1 MNISKL
7 GIDFNKV
14 TEAKAIAA
22 SIASEVQQFVNQYT
36 TVAVERTL
44 CRLIGIDGVDM
55 HEVPLPNVVVDQ
67 LHRAELLGQGTLYF
81 LGNAM
86 LETKL
91 NPQQI
96 AEKIVQN
103 ELDITKLPTH
113 REEEVKNAVMP
124 YVETALQKISQNVA
138 QRKSFIEKL
147 GEGAKPYIYVIVATG
162 NIYEDV
168 VQAQAAAR
176 QGADIIA
183 VIRTTGQSLLDYVP
197 YGATTEGF
205 GGTFATQE
213 NFRIMRKALDEVGEE
228 VGRYIR
234 LCNYCSGLCM
244 PEIAAMGALERLDVM
259 LNDALY
265 GILFRDINP
274 QRTLVDQYFS
284 RIINGFAGVII
295 NTGEDN
301 YLTTADAFEEA
312 HTVLASDLI
321 NEQLALLAG
330 IPEEQMGLGHAFEMD
345 PELENGFLYE
355 LAQAQLTREIFPKA
369 PLKYMPPTKFMTGN
383 IFKGHLQDALF
394 NIIGI
399 WTKQGI
405 QLLGMPTEAIHTPFM
420 SDRFLAIENA
430 KYIFKNM
437 ATLGDE
443 VEFKEDGVIRKR
455 AHFVLEEAVKLLKE
469 IEKEGLFTTLERGNF
484 GNVKRPKTGGKGLQ
498 GVAEKSTHYFNPF
511 IEKMKKIEK
520 TKKGITS
527 HLSFLIPVFF
537 SFLLSPFFLFA
548 QYTEA
553 DIYNY
558 IDTYKE
564 IAIQKMVEFKIPAS
578 ITLAQGIFESGC
590 GTSRL
595 ATAGNNHFGIKCHI
609 EWQGDTIR
617 HDDDERQECF
627 RKYKAVEESYND
639 HSQFLITRPRYA
651 KLFTLDIMDYKGWA
665 RELKAAGYA
674 TNPQY
679 ADRLISLIERFDIAR
694 QDTIYMQLFGNKIKE
709 E

>member
-1 MNISKL
+1 MKNSKL
-7 GIDFNKV
+7 GIDFKKV
-14 TEAKAIAA
+14 TEAKTIAA
-22 SIASEVQQFVNQYT
+22 SIANEVQQFVNRYT
-36 TVAVERTL
+36 TVTVERTL
-44 CRLIGIDGVDM
+44 CRLMGIDGVDE
-55 HEVPLPNVVVDQ
+55 HEVPLPNVVVEQ
-67 LHRAELLGQGTLYF
+67 LHQTGLLGQGTLYF

-91 NPQQI
+91 NPQKI
-96 AEKIVQN
+96 AEKMAQN
-103 ELDITKLPTH
+103 ELDITKLPI
-113 REEEVKNAVMP
+113 RSDEEIRNAVTP
-124 YVETALQKISQNVA
+124 YIETTLQRISKNVA
-138 QRKSFIEKL
+138 QRSRLLETL

-197 YGATTEGF
+197 FGATTEGF

-345 PELENGFLYE
+345 PDLENGFLYE
-355 LAQAQLTREIFPKA
+355 LAQAQMTREIFPKA
-369 PLKYMPPTKFMTGN
+369 PLKYMPPTKFKTGN

-394 NIIGI
+394 NMIGI

-430 KYIFKNM
+430 KYIFNNM
-437 ATLGDE
+437 ASLGDE
-443 VEFKEDGVIRKR
+443 VEFKENGLIRKR
-455 AHFVLEEAVKLLKE
+455 AQFVLDEAIKLLKI
-469 IEKEGLFTTLERGNF
+469 IEREGLFATLEKGNF

-498 GVAEKSTHYFNPF
+498 GVTEKGTHYFNPF
-511 IEKMKKIEK
+511 AEKMKNR
-520 TKKGITS
+520 G
-527 HLSFLIPVFF
+527 
-537 SFLLSPFFLFA
+537 
-548 QYTEA
+548 
-553 DIYNY
+553 
-558 IDTYKE
+558 
-564 IAIQKMVEFKIPAS
+564 
-578 ITLAQGIFESGC
+578 
-590 GTSRL
+590 
-595 ATAGNNHFGIKCHI
+595 
-609 EWQGDTIR
+609 
-617 HDDDERQECF
+617 
-627 RKYKAVEESYND
+627 
-639 HSQFLITRPRYA
+639 
-651 KLFTLDIMDYKGWA
+651 
-665 RELKAAGYA
+665 
-674 TNPQY
+674 
-679 ADRLISLIERFDIAR
+679 
-694 QDTIYMQLFGNKIKE
+694 
-709 E
+709 